1 LVFGEA
7 LRRLRLLLCWKLV
20 FGEALRRLRLLLC
33 VGTYILRRE
42 CMACAWIFLLDME
55 LSTVS
60 RLLGF
65 GVQNTGESPVLRG
78 VFRHDKGYVGPGV
91 HGVHLDLHARREAL
105 DGGSASQSDRSFPMV
120 SLAQLLLV
128 FVRLLGWPLGLHS
141 TKGLWLVSHS
151 PLPYLFGKSQRLV
164 TLMYVWLAFP
174 PRQVPCGFLAS
185 GEHFSTCYQCG
196 DLPALS
202 GADV

>member
-78 VFRHDKGYVGPGV
+78 VFRHDKGYLGPGV

-105 DGGSASQSDRSFPMV
+105 DGGSATLSDRSFPRWC
-120 SLAQLLLV
+120 L
-128 FVRLLGWPLGLHS
+128 LHS
-141 TKGLWLVSHS
+141 CYLFLCVYLVGRWAYTQQKVCGLCRTALCHICLAKVNVWSHS
-151 PLPYLFGKSQRLV
+151 
-164 TLMYVWLAFP
+164 
-174 PRQVPCGFLAS
+174 
-185 GEHFSTCYQCG
+185 
-196 DLPALS
+196 
-202 GADV
+202 

>member
-78 VFRHDKGYVGPGV
+78 VFRHDKGYLGPGV

-105 DGGSASQSDRSFPMV
+105 DGGSATLSDRSFPRGV
-120 SLAQLLLV
+120 SCTAATC
-128 FVRLLGWPLGLHS
+128 FCAF
-141 TKGLWLVSHS
+141 T
-151 PLPYLFGKSQRLV
+151 
-164 TLMYVWLAFP
+164 WLAFGP
-174 PRQVPCGFLAS
+174 TLNKRSVACVAQPFAISVWQKPTFGHTHVCVAGVSAAAGSLWIPCKRRTF
-185 GEHFSTCYQCG
+185 F
-196 DLPALS
+196 DLLS
-202 GADV
+202 MW

>member
-1 LVFGEA
+1 MLVV
-7 LRRLRLLLCWKLV
+7 K
-20 FGEALRRLRLLLC
+20 
-33 VGTYILRRE
+33 
-42 CMACAWIFLLDME
+42 
-55 LSTVS
+55 LSTVA
-60 RLLGF
+60 RLLYQIVPF
-65 GVQNTGESPVLRG
+65 PV
-78 VFRHDKGYVGPGV
+78 
-91 HGVHLDLHARREAL
+91 
-105 DGGSASQSDRSFPMV
+105 V

-164 TLMYVWLAFP
+164 TLMYVLLTFP